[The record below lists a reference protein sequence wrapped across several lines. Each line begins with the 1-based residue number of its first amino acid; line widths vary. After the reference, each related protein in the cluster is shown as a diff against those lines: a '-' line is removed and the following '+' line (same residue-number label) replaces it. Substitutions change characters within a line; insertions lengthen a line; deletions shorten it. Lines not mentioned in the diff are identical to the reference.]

1 MLMKRKCLIILCFLA
16 FALSGCRWIEKAG
29 LPYYR
34 GFDFKVPEGTP
45 TFQKGYKD
53 GCSTILF
60 ARGNGLYRD
69 RYEYR
74 FDPKMIGN
82 PEYRFG
88 HSRGQSWCFQN
99 LIGPNPLS
107 SADRYLSPFKED
119 GYGVFEMGASD
130 IGAAWGGMFGG
141 GGAAGGISNVT
152 GASFDNI
159 FSAWAGTATG
169 GNSVF
174 GANPIWAGN
183 SKGQF
188 FGQ

>member
-1 MLMKRKCLIILCFLA
+1 MKIVLLRALLLVIFLH
-16 FALSGCRWIEKAG
+16 LGGCRWFTSAG
-29 LPYYR
+29 IPYFR
-34 GFDFKVPEGTP
+34 GLDFKVPEGTP

-60 ARGNGLYRD
+60 ARGNGMYRD

-99 LIGPNPLS
+99 LIGPNPLA
-107 SADRYLSPFKED
+107 SADRYLSPYKGD
-119 GYGVFEMGASD
+119 GYGVFEMAGSD
-130 IGAAWGGMFGG
+130 IGGAWDGMFGS
-141 GGAAGGISNVT
+141 GAANGMSNVT
-152 GASFDNI
+152 GASLNGI
-159 FSAWAGTATG
+159 FGAWAGG
-169 GNSVF
+169 GDTSVL

-183 SKGQF
+183 SKGQI